1 MPAFDKTWINIFHLT
16 QNGNADKDNILK
28 FSIFRDGIT
37 GKFEFKYWTHKKEML
52 FAMNTKYHM
61 VIELFKARRGKRYQF
76 AITVDDD
83 DLVHENLKDLK
94 IGGRGLPKAYRQAK
108 LFCSNP
114 WEKTLP
120 SNVGVVKN
128 FKMPTGRSKQCCN
141 RIILVIK
148 SSNIVVQKEKI
159 GKYTYKGVRNG
170 KGYWESEDGKS
181 AIWYY
186 EPYREWMVGSKC
198 YLGTQFRGI
207 SARQTSVSCP
217 THNQKRWSF
226 WNGLRWLT
234 DRKSEINLFCIDD
247 YSEQKQEAG
256 SGVSKYNLIKIHNY
270 FNVLTF
276 YPLISNLSTQHVPR
290 IQAIL
295 NGSMETLST

>member
-94 IGGRGLPKAYRQAK
+94 VRPKGYSKAK

-114 WEKTLP
+114 WDRSMP
-120 SNVGVVKN
+120 SNVGQVNN
-128 FKMPTGRSKQCCN
+128 FIIPTGRSKQCCSK
-141 RIILVIK
+141 IAVDI
-148 SSNIVVQKEKI
+148 SSHLKLQQKKI
-159 GKYTYKGVRNG
+159 GEYTYKGVRNG
-170 KGYWESEDGKS
+170 KGYWESKDGES

-207 SARQTSVSCP
+207 SAGQTSVSCP
-217 THNQKRWSF
+217 NQNHKRWTY

-234 DRKSEINLFCIDD
+234 DRKSQIHLYCIDD
-247 YSEQKQEAG
+247 YSEQKQAAG
-256 SGVSKYNLIKIHNY
+256 ISKYNMIKISTN
-270 FNVLTF
+270 FNF
-276 YPLISNLSTQHVPR
+276 
-290 IQAIL
+290 
-295 NGSMETLST
+295 